1 MCRFLER
8 WADLWYRQMGS
19 VFLQSYLKTTGSAVF
34 IPQNSEDLQ
43 IMLEAY
49 LLDKAVYEIG
59 YELNQPPRLGRDSDS
74 RHQTHFEIGVAH
86 LCSTGRRKE
95 MRPSL
100 KRWPS
105 SLIILNTCS
114 NLACV
119 YKHINQFMNKYLDK
133 IDNDIAAKHL
143 LKHPFYL
150 AWTRG
155 ELSKEALT
163 DYARQS
169 YHHVAAF
176 PTYLSAVHANCD
188 DQATRKQL
196 LNNLIDEEAGSPNH
210 PELWKKFADGLGVG
224 DAELAQTEKQ
234 PETKNLIRHVPFS
247 LWQRINGGRSCE
259 HFTHTRAKFPSICE
273 SKIDGLKN
281 HYGFTK
287 PEHYEYFT
295 VHIEADR
302 EHSAA
307 EREMLSRYLDD
318 HNFES
323 VKVSVNRVLDAL
335 WEMLSGVCR
344 RHAIA
349 C

>member
-1 MCRFLER
+1 MKQYLE
-8 WADLWYRQMGS
+8 
-19 VFLQSYLKTTGSAVF
+19 
-34 IPQNSEDLQ
+34 E
-43 IMLEAY
+43 
-49 LLDKAVYEIG
+49 
-59 YELNQPPRLGRDSDS
+59 
-74 RHQTHFEIGVAH
+74 
-86 LCSTGRRKE
+86 
-95 MRPSL
+95 
-100 KRWPS
+100 
-105 SLIILNTCS
+105 
-114 NLACV
+114 
-119 YKHINQFMNKYLDK
+119 
-133 IDNDIAAKHL
+133 IDNDIAEKHL

-163 DYARQS
+163 DYAQQY

-176 PTYLSAVHANCD
+176 PTYLSAVHAHCD
-188 DQATRKQL
+188 HQATRKQL

-210 PELWKKFADGLGVG
+210 PELWKKFADGLGVE
-224 DAELAQTEKQ
+224 DADLAQTEKQ
-234 PETKNLIRHVPFS
+234 PETKNLINTFRSVCG
-247 LWQRINGGRSCE
+247 QRSTAEGLAALYAYESQI
-259 HFTHTRAKFPSICE
+259 PSICE
-273 SKIDGLKN
+273 SKIDGLKK

-295 VHIEADR
+295 VHIGADR

-307 EREMLSRYLDD
+307 EREMLSRHLDA

-335 WEMLSGVCR
+335 WDMLSGVCR

>member
-1 MCRFLER
+1 MKQYLE
-8 WADLWYRQMGS
+8 
-19 VFLQSYLKTTGSAVF
+19 
-34 IPQNSEDLQ
+34 E
-43 IMLEAY
+43 
-49 LLDKAVYEIG
+49 
-59 YELNQPPRLGRDSDS
+59 
-74 RHQTHFEIGVAH
+74 
-86 LCSTGRRKE
+86 
-95 MRPSL
+95 
-100 KRWPS
+100 
-105 SLIILNTCS
+105 
-114 NLACV
+114 
-119 YKHINQFMNKYLDK
+119 
-133 IDNDIAAKHL
+133 IDNDIAEKHL

-163 DYARQS
+163 DYAHQY

-176 PTYLSAVHANCD
+176 PTYLSAVHAHCD
-188 DQATRKQL
+188 HQGTRKRL

-210 PELWKKFADGLGVG
+210 PELWKKFADGLGVE
-224 DAELAQTEKQ
+224 DADLGQTKKQ
-234 PETKNLIRHVPFS
+234 PETKNLINTFRSVCG
-247 LWQRINGGRSCE
+247 QRSTAEGLAALYAYESQI
-259 HFTHTRAKFPSICE
+259 PSICE
-273 SKIDGLKN
+273 SKIDGLKK

-295 VHIEADR
+295 VHIGADR

-307 EREMLSRYLDD
+307 EREMLSRYLGA

-335 WEMLSGVCR
+335 WDMLSGVCR